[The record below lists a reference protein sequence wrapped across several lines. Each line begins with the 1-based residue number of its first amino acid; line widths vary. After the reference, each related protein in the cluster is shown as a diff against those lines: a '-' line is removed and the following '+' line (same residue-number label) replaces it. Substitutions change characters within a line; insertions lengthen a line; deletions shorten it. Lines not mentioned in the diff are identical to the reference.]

1 MSVSTRTICTIAVT
15 VAMLSACASPGPIS
29 LHRRNETLW
38 ASESAEYTAVAL
50 QTYEAARQKLDVAMD
65 DPAWTACLEQEGDY
79 GSLPPAVIV
88 DLDETVLDN
97 RPFQLRLIRENQPF
111 DEQHWNEWVREGR
124 ADPIPG
130 ALEFLIYAHRRGV
143 EIFYVTNRAHEVEE
157 ATRKNLA
164 MLGLPLD
171 PERDTLLSKHEQP
184 DWTRDKTSRRRLIS
198 ETHRVLLILGDD
210 LDDFARSKSESRTSR
225 HETVVSNRAM
235 WGEKWFVFPN
245 TLYGGWVAA
254 TLNGS

>member
-1 MSVSTRTICTIAVT
+1 
-15 VAMLSACASPGPIS
+15 MLSACASGVPGS
-29 LHRRNETLW
+29 MHRRNEMLW

-50 QTYEAARQKLDVAMD
+50 QTFESARQKLDVAME
-65 DPAWTACLEQEGDY
+65 DPDWTACLEQQPGYE
-79 GSLPPAVIV
+79 SLPPAVIV

-97 RPFQLRLIRENQPF
+97 RPFQLRLIRENLAF
-111 DEQHWNEWVREGR
+111 DEAHWNEWVREGR

-143 EIFYVTNRAHEVEE
+143 EIFYVTNRTHEVED
-157 ATRKNLA
+157 ATRRNLT

-171 PERDTLLSKHEQP
+171 TERDTLLTKNERP
-184 DWTRDKTSRRRLIS
+184 DWTRDKTSRRQLIA

-210 LDDFARSKSESRTSR
+210 LDDFARSASASRASR

-235 WGEKWFVFPN
+235 WGEKWFVLPN
-245 TLYGGWVAA
+245 TMYGGWVAP
-254 TLNGS
+254 TLKQSALSK